1 MRAEREA
8 MHLNRLAIILCFLL
22 SVQQIKIIGY
32 GLPLINLGGSSF
44 LDGGPLRQIPGYYFQ
59 FLSQN
64 FHAHDFVDTRGH
76 SLCDNNCPDFN
87 AWQTTYQLIYLS
99 TKDVL
104 GLGNFGWDITLPV
117 TFYSRIDD
125 NLLNIRSAGAGV
137 GDLAMG
143 VYAQAL
149 PTYRNGRPVYVHRL
163 EFVASFP
170 TGKDKRP
177 ERSISPGNGVFY
189 MDPYWAG
196 TAYFTPEFSASW
208 RLHYLW
214 VSENHKTHFKAG
226 DAIHAN
232 FALEYAL
239 RPRFFLGINGYFL
252 EQIKDNK
259 LFGQSIPH
267 SRERVLGI
275 GGGFLYALK
284 RRLSAVII
292 GNLFFET
299 LVRNR
304 AKGIK
309 FVFRYYAHF

>member
-1 MRAEREA
+1 MRVK
-8 MHLNRLAIILCFLL
+8 NIVIFIFLFL
-22 SVQQIKIIGY
+22 SAQQMKIIGY

-59 FLSQN
+59 FISQDY
-64 FHAHDFVDTRGH
+64 HAHDYKGPKGH

-87 AWQTTYQLIYLS
+87 VWLITYQLIYLS
-99 TKDVL
+99 TQDVL
-104 GLGNFGWDITLPV
+104 GLGNFGWDATLPV
-117 TFYSRIDD
+117 TFYSRIED
-125 NLLNIRSAGAGV
+125 NILNFRSAGAGV
-137 GDLAMG
+137 GDLALG

-149 PTYRNGRPVYVHRL
+149 PTYRNGRPVYVHRF

-170 TGKDKRP
+170 TGKDNRP
-177 ERSISPGNGVFY
+177 IQGLSPGNGVFY

-214 VSENHKTHFKAG
+214 VSEHHTTHFKAG

-239 RPRFFLGINGYFL
+239 RSRFYLGINGYYL
-252 EQIKDNK
+252 EQIKDHK
-259 LFGQSIPH
+259 LFGQSIPN
-267 SRERVLGI
+267 SRERALGI

-292 GNLFFET
+292 GNLYFET

-304 AKGIK
+304 AQGIK
-309 FVFRYYAHF
+309 FVFRYYSHF